1 MHVSTLNRL
10 AAIAALIAATSAASF
25 AQKMPSKLAPI
36 PTSTTVQTV
45 NDPSFGG
52 MPAIDLAVPTGW
64 KMDGEMFQAPCT
76 FIPAPVFREYSPD
89 GLLEFRA
96 MPTFG
101 WADYPNQ
108 KNPTLTGCLPFKT
121 KLSASEFLQK
131 YVELIPGGVHVVGPM
146 PVDSWFSAHAQ
157 QIAQGSAGGGNGPMA
172 AQVTADT
179 AALRIET
186 MNGTFLIEQRLRVQL
201 QCAVRNNPQL
211 QPYLRGFNC
220 WARVDVVRAPKGKLD
235 ALVAFVDQHQMIKN
249 MTRPEWQSALMQRQQ
264 QQGEEQMA
272 ALRRQAAAASAML
285 KAQHDQFMETMQR
298 NHEAFMA
305 QQESSFRSSMNAAN
319 NAMNARTTAAS
330 DWADYS
336 LDRQTVMTQDG
347 QLAKVSST
355 PSHVWSSTQG
365 NDTYYYGTS
374 DPNANPNGV
383 LPGNWSEDQKVHGNG
398 QPY

>member
-1 MHVSTLNRL
+1 MHVSPFNRL
-10 AAIAALIAATSAASF
+10 AAIAALFVATSAACF
-25 AQKMPSKLAPI
+25 AQKMPSRLAPI
-36 PTSTTVQTV
+36 PTSTSVQTV

-64 KMDGEMFQAPCT
+64 KMEGEMFQAPCT
-76 FIPAPVFREYSPD
+76 FIPAPVFRQYSPD

-121 KLSASEFLQK
+121 KMSAAEFLQK

-146 PVDSWFSAHAQ
+146 PVDSWFSEHAQ
-157 QIAQGSAGGGNGPMA
+157 QIAQGSAGSGNGPMT

-179 AALRIET
+179 AALRVET
-186 MNGTFLIEQRLRVQL
+186 MNGSFLIEQRLRVQL

-211 QPYLRGFNC
+211 QAFMRGFNC
-220 WARVDVVRAPKGKLD
+220 WARVDVVRAPKGRLD

-249 MTRPEWQSALMQRQQ
+249 MTRPDWQNAFMQRQQ
-264 QQGEEQMA
+264 QQGEAAMA
-272 ALRRQAAAASAML
+272 ALRRQQAAASQML

-305 QQESSFRSSMNAAN
+305 QQESSFRSSMNNAN
-319 NAMNARTTAAS
+319 NAMNARSTATS
-330 DWADYS
+330 DWVDYS

-355 PSHVWSSTQG
+355 PTHVWSSTQG

-374 DPNANPNGV
+374 NTNADPNGV